1 MTNYDPR
8 PRIAPWY
15 WLVFACWAA
24 AMLFAMLA
32 ILDYGMSTILPV
44 ETGWAGVLEWAIKL
58 LLILLPVWTYPLA
71 RRRPRTS

>member
-1 MTNYDPR
+1 
-8 PRIAPWY
+8 
-15 WLVFACWAA
+15 
-24 AMLFAMLA
+24 MLFAMLA